1 MATADRAILDSD
13 VLIDLARGDL
23 RAIHLIDGIISH
35 GERPAVSIITEME
48 LYLGARTKSE
58 LRSVRQLVQRL
69 QILPISEMVSVRARN
84 LTVRFGI
91 SHGLTIPDALI
102 AATAIVSRA
111 VLLTRN
117 VRHFSYLPRLRV
129 RAPYT

>member
-35 GERPAVSIITEME
+35 GERPAVSIIREME

-91 SHGLTIPDALI
+91 SQGLTIPDALI
-102 AATAIVSRA
+102 AATAIVSRT

-117 VRHFSYLPRLRV
+117 VRHFSYIQRLRV